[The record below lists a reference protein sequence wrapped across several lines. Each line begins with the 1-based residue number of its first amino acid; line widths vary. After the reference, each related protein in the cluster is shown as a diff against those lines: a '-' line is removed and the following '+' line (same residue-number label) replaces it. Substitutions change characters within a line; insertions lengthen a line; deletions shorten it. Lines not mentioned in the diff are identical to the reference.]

1 MFNPFSGLEGTLNQN
16 RGVPPYEYDVSEFAH
31 TRKLNYIIPRMEVN
45 LFSITLFLSGC
56 QLLWN
61 NFFKFI
67 VGFQQQLG
75 DAHGIGLK
83 CHHSLFQRINFLC

>member
-45 LFSITLFLSGC
+45 YL
-56 QLLWN
+56 
-61 NFFKFI
+61 
-67 VGFQQQLG
+67 VGIEDG
-75 DAHGIGLK
+75 RTRMK
-83 CHHSLFQRINFLC
+83 T